1 MPFCKITFVGNSLHK
16 PIRNLL
22 LCMEEVSKNP
32 FPINWAVD
40 DVLVD
45 VENDL
50 ADLFAKQKEEESLI
64 NRYSTILEKIKGS
77 SGSKVVIDMKI
88 VKSPPFELLRNLQQL
103 YKDKGLESIRIV
115 FHSHQGKYGI
125 EEYLA
130 NGDVISKISLRE
142 SVMAIEE
149 VDKMGLPLEYATSA
163 TFVEKLPQ
171 GNFSDFLKKYDL
183 EY

>member
-1 MPFCKITFVGNSLHK
+1 MPFCKITFVGDSLHK

-32 FPINWAVD
+32 FPINWIVD
-40 DVLVD
+40 GIPID

-77 SGSKVVIDMKI
+77 GSKVVIGMKI
-88 VKSPPFELLRNLQQL
+88 AKSPPFELLRNLQQL
-103 YKDKGLESIRIV
+103 YKDKGLESIRIA

-130 NGDVISKISLRE
+130 NGDVISNISLRE
-142 SVMAIEE
+142 SVMAVEE
-149 VDKMGLPLEYATSA
+149 VDNMGLPLEYATFA